1 MIIRTL
7 WASAFLGISLV
18 VSVVSCAQ
26 AEPMTYIIIGDISG
40 GTIAGT
46 ITTDGAMGVLGQ
58 SDVTGWSITATDS
71 EHKSF
76 SISNADSVSQIEGL
90 SATDTGLIF
99 SFSSDPAITLRF
111 NTAFF
116 SESVDWQGFTG
127 EGFTHIQDNA
137 LGIGQFGPLQHGETV
152 IAVAAVPE
160 PSTWAM
166 MILGFCGIGFMTFRR
181 KGQMAIA
188 IN

>member
-99 SFSSDPAITLRF
+99 SFSSDPAIT
-111 NTAFF
+111 
-116 SESVDWQGFTG
+116 
-127 EGFTHIQDNA
+127 
-137 LGIGQFGPLQHGETV
+137 
-152 IAVAAVPE
+152 
-160 PSTWAM
+160 
-166 MILGFCGIGFMTFRR
+166 
-181 KGQMAIA
+181 
-188 IN
+188 